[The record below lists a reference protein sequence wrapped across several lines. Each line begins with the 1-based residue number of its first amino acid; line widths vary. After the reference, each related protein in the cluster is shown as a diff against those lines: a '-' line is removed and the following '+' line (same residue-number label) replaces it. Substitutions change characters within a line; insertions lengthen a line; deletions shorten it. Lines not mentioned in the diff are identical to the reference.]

1 MGYFDPSYLW
11 LTAMMQG
18 GVPTIDP
25 QLPSTIATNAPHPFT
40 TEPSVT
46 EPSVPIQQPIEQPET
61 VSGVSSSDGGGGV
74 SGFVSRD
81 TDYKAYDPEFW
92 GGSVPSGLFS
102 GNGLLNGT
110 RQGLQSAQ
118 TVAKGGIRAG
128 MLAPLAGSPLG
139 ILRAIGGLLGA
150 SPSSGLNPVNDPTVR
165 TGLNTL
171 HTTAPKEIKAAI
183 GTTTEQFG
191 DFLNNMFGQGTSFMD
206 IPDVFGS
213 GLSNKSFSVNDTT
226 KQQLSSLLGVTP
238 NDITPDIV
246 YNMRV
251 NSLDNVQGL
260 GAMMQPNNFDAYS
273 ELKNINAQ
281 FSTNSIYMQNR
292 GSVLTPSDFGYAI
305 DTANKAQNLGVNLTP
320 GAVGYQLAL
329 NPGMKPVI
337 SNMISR
343 GDTKGLSG
351 IQATR
356 NDAVARDMTRG
367 LLGDYMDG
375 KFDGS
380 AASQA
385 EFQSR
390 LDSIH
395 DVRNGSTTS
404 RSGEGGWDSPGGWGG
419 SGDYGRGNT
428 EREGS
433 RDKDGN
439 ATGYGR

>member
-1 MGYFDPSYLW
+1 
-11 LTAMMQG
+11 
-18 GVPTIDP
+18 
-25 QLPSTIATNAPHPFT
+25 
-40 TEPSVT
+40 
-46 EPSVPIQQPIEQPET
+46 
-61 VSGVSSSDGGGGV
+61 
-74 SGFVSRD
+74 
-81 TDYKAYDPEFW
+81 
-92 GGSVPSGLFS
+92 
-102 GNGLLNGT
+102 
-110 RQGLQSAQ
+110 
-118 TVAKGGIRAG
+118 
-128 MLAPLAGSPLG
+128 
-139 ILRAIGGLLGA
+139 
-150 SPSSGLNPVNDPTVR
+150 
-165 TGLNTL
+165 
-171 HTTAPKEIKAAI
+171 
-183 GTTTEQFG
+183 
-191 DFLNNMFGQGTSFMD
+191 
-206 IPDVFGS
+206 
-213 GLSNKSFSVNDTT
+213 
-226 KQQLSSLLGVTP
+226 
-238 NDITPDIV
+238 
-246 YNMRV
+246 MRV

-337 SNMISR
+337 SNMISK

-367 LLGDYMDG
+367 LLGDYMSG

-395 DVRNGSTTS
+395 DVRNGRTTS
-404 RSGEGGWDSPGGWGG
+404 RSDRGDRGSGDGGWDSPGGWGG
-419 SGDYGRGNT
+419 SGGYGRGNT